1 MIKSGLSDTDVN
13 SRVIYRG
20 GGLSLK
26 LSMKGETVN
35 ELSIVLDQRKKH
47 RASDEGKTRYTCD
60 INGDQEA
67 YQVGKVY
74 STKGGE

>member
-1 MIKSGLSDTDVN
+1 VTQTSTQGLYT
-13 SRVIYRG
+13 G

-47 RASDEGKTRYTCD
+47 RASDEG
-60 INGDQEA
+60 EM
-67 YQVGKVY
+67 
-74 STKGGE
+74 